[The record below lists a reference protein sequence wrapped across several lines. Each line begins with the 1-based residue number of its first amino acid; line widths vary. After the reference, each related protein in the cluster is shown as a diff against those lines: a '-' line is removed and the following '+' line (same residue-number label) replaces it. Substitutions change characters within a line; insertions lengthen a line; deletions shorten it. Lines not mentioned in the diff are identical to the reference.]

1 MLFKTQ
7 LKDSHLVGRPACTG
21 ACLYTLA
28 FYWLIQSIDVYA
40 DKIAF
45 KTKAPR
51 TFPATKL
58 ESFLAAAGVGQIAAP
73 EAFQPMGIGWLR
85 KQASWAALN
94 PSPGVYVWD
103 DIDDYV
109 MDANA
114 GGLKVLLMIRD
125 TPDWARVTA
134 PYAFDSEG
142 IHWAVTPIVEQTSG
156 FAESY
161 LIERTD
167 PDTGQPA
174 PDYPDDPMLMD
185 SAGQLRLAVSTD
197 FVTFVDALVGRYS
210 ATPFNVRHYQI
221 ANEHRPE
228 ANQYPMDGV
237 ADVASRWFVPAATHI
252 HANYPGVKV
261 LVCWPTNVRDAQLDE
276 FDAVPGVLENL
287 DIFARHYGTD
297 DRLPGMWDRYAALG
311 IPNISFWATEFGS
324 VTTTNN
330 PWKVVHDYPT
340 IFALALQHEWADVDK
355 FKLFWWPF
363 TGHADPPKALT
374 WQSDFALTPH
384 GEQIRTLYALL
395 WSTEELYEQ
404 FSASPD
410 PSETDYI
417 SGFQTA
423 TGIVFAVG
431 LEDWNGD
438 GEIELDLTALSP
450 ADITTVRVVDPFGE
464 IVATPAPVANGTGGT
479 SLIVDLNALIN
490 AERAFYIDVIAS
502 IASPGPPVVQVPALP
517 HTLMAVAFALIAS
530 AVCYVLEIGSTKRV
544 PVGAGCGSKTAAA

>member
-1 MLFKTQ
+1 MLSADMTLSRSVICIALIAPRLHVRETLHAIRLRRRLLHSICELGHTPGEPRSVCFFKTQ

-174 PDYPDDPMLMD
+174 PDYPNDPMLMD

-221 ANEHRPE
+221 ANETPPGGE
-228 ANQYPMDGV
+228 SVPDGRRCGR
-237 ADVASRWFVPAATHI
+237 S
-252 HANYPGVKV
+252 KQM
-261 LVCWPTNVRDAQLDE
+261 VR
-276 FDAVPGVLENL
+276 
-287 DIFARHYGTD
+287 AR
-297 DRLPGMWDRYAALG
+297 
-311 IPNISFWATEFGS
+311 
-324 VTTTNN
+324 
-330 PWKVVHDYPT
+330 
-340 IFALALQHEWADVDK
+340 
-355 FKLFWWPF
+355 
-363 TGHADPPKALT
+363 
-374 WQSDFALTPH
+374 
-384 GEQIRTLYALL
+384 
-395 WSTEELYEQ
+395 
-404 FSASPD
+404 
-410 PSETDYI
+410 
-417 SGFQTA
+417 
-423 TGIVFAVG
+423 
-431 LEDWNGD
+431 GD
-438 GEIELDLTALSP
+438 
-450 ADITTVRVVDPFGE
+450 
-464 IVATPAPVANGTGGT
+464 
-479 SLIVDLNALIN
+479 
-490 AERAFYIDVIAS
+490 
-502 IASPGPPVVQVPALP
+502 P
-517 HTLMAVAFALIAS
+517 HT
-530 AVCYVLEIGSTKRV
+530 R
-544 PVGAGCGSKTAAA
+544 